1 MSLAVISVPPSA
13 EDPAKRV
20 IVFPSKKFLPDWAAA
35 EAASIELR
43 KMTRRN
49 IIESI
54 VLVLPWEATKEVRV
68 VPIDL
73 ALTLALSHFVG
84 EGNDRCVSSSNI
96 MSQVAT
102 SLRFEIYN
110 LRFSAPAQASSPIAL
125 RPRAR
130 ADIPA
135 PALLAVSI
143 L

>member
-1 MSLAVISVPPSA
+1 
-13 EDPAKRV
+13 
-20 IVFPSKKFLPDWAAA
+20 
-35 EAASIELR
+35 
-43 KMTRRN
+43 MTRTN

-54 VLVLPWEATKEVRV
+54 VLVLPLKATKELRV

-96 MSQVAT
+96 VSQVAT

-110 LRFSAPAQASSPIAL
+110 LRFSAPARSSSPIAL
-125 RPRAR
+125 RPRAGVD
-130 ADIPA
+130 APA
-135 PALLAVSI
+135 PALLAASI